1 MIVEFK
7 AFRPRKVRGTD
18 VVEGQTLYA
27 VWKHGLLFIW
37 AYADREMAEYIDGRA
52 KPESENDIAANW
64 RRNLRDL
71 VATGRTFES
80 LQKKKLV

>member
-7 AFRPRKVRGTD
+7 AFLPRKVRGTNVAAGD
-18 VVEGQTLYA
+18 TLYA
-27 VWKHGLLFIW
+27 VRKAGLFFIW

-52 KPESENDIAANW
+52 KLEGQADTSANW

-71 VATGRTFES
+71 VVTGRTLES
-80 LQKKKLV
+80 KKVKA